1 KRCFLKVT
9 ERLNCNKTVDQYHQC
24 IKAKTEH
31 WGNDL
36 HRIMALSWT
45 IAVENLAF
53 LRYRCFRA
61 SPTQRLEYICCL
73 NNMASVFP
81 NTFIAQCILL
91 TLHITV
97 ASAEHIFSKPE
108 LKCVIFHVSNVVSG
122 LETICQK
129 CFTRS
134 TGSK

>member
-1 KRCFLKVT
+1 KRCFLRVT
-9 ERLNCNKTVDQYHQC
+9 ERFYTVDQYHQC

-45 IAVENLAF
+45 IAAENLAF

-61 SPTQRLEYICCL
+61 NPTQQLEYICCL

-81 NTFIAQCILL
+81 NTFIALRILL
-91 TLHITV
+91 MLHITV
-97 ASAEHIFSKPE
+97 ASAEHIFSKPKPK